1 MTRFLFLF
9 VLLVFIS
16 PFSKAQQSQGDKIVG
31 TWLSETKEGKISVY
45 RSGAKYYGK
54 LIWSKSMYAKDGVTS
69 NKDSK
74 NEDPKLRNRPLKDLI
89 ILNNLK
95 YSDGSYSGGTVY
107 DPKNGSTYKCNM
119 KLHGDRLDIR
129 GYIGISIIGRTSVW
143 TRIK

>member
-1 MTRFLFLF
+1 MSLELNIFENLKYNGQAFNNENLPI
-9 VLLVFIS
+9 VYV
-16 PFSKAQQSQGDKIVG
+16 PFSF
-31 TWLSETKEGKISVY
+31 EGKISVY
-45 RSGAKYYGK
+45 RSGDKYYGK

-74 NEDPKLRNRPLKDLI
+74 NEDPKLRNRPLKDMI